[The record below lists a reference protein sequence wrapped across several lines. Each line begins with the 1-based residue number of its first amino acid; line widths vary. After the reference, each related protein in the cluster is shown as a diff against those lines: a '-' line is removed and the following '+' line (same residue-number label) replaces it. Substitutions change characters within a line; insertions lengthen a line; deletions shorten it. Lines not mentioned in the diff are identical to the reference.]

1 MATNNAL
8 NLGLSGSTGTGS
20 FVGSSAPTIVNGIW
34 QSPTINSPSGTV
46 LTVSS
51 TGTPV
56 NQFVMTASPTTAAP
70 VLSAAGTDTNILLQI
85 NGKGTSGLGL
95 QGTST
100 NSNAVAGNVGEFVDS
115 GAVSGTY
122 TVSTTVYNVTSISL
136 TAGDWDVY
144 GSCQMIPSTFNTNN
158 YSGGINTTSATIPA
172 NGLLSKF
179 IIAINGTGP
188 TGLGDNIQKCFSRIS
203 ISSTTTVYLC
213 SQAQWAG
220 GSAPTYSCQ
229 LAARRVR

>member
-1 MATNNAL
+1 VATNNAL

-34 QSPTINSPSGTV
+34 QSPSINSPSGTV

-70 VLSAAGTDTNILLQI
+70 VLSAAGTDTNVLLQI

-100 NSNAVAGNVGEFVDS
+100 NSNAVAGNVGQYVDGGLVSAVSFVT
-115 GAVSGTY
+115 SGTY
-122 TVSTTVYNVTSISL
+122 QAMTSISL
-136 TAGDWDVY
+136 TAGDWDVSFSAQIFPTTLTSFLIGGLTTVVATPATV
-144 GSCQMIPSTFNTNN
+144 GSGQFYSSNGAGGYASGAAVTF
-158 YSGGINTTSATIPA
+158 SGQ
-172 NGLLSKF
+172 LR
-179 IIAINGTGP
+179 
-188 TGLGDNIQKCFSRIS
+188 FSL
-203 ISSTTTVYLC
+203 SSTTTVYL
-213 SQAQWAG
+213 SGAATYT
-220 GSAPTYSCQ
+220 STAPAYYCQ
-229 LAARRVR
+229 MTARRVR